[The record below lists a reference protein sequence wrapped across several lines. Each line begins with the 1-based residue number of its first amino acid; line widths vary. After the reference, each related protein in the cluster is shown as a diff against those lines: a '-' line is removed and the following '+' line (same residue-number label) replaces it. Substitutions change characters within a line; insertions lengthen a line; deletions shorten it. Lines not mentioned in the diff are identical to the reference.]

1 MLLSNEALV
10 IHVCVRRSFRGKV
23 GALQDAEAHRRS
35 RQHGG
40 FRKASSPQQPRGKR
54 EATDPALLR
63 THPNRNAQRR
73 ALQRLIIS
81 LSLAVALASIA
92 HFHALAYSL
101 K

>member
-1 MLLSNEALV
+1 MLLSNEALF

-63 THPNRNAQRR
+63 THPNRNVE
-73 ALQRLIIS
+73 RLIIS